1 MKQLYQVRKVAI
13 AMKAKSVLI
22 CLAGVLSLLSITCK
36 EHAADSNEPDDQQR
50 ALDEVFALAGQ
61 NANLLSLIVSRDDQI
76 VKEQYFRSTD
86 SLSPHDVRSVTKSV
100 ESTLMGIAIDKGFIP
115 SEDQKIGDYIRP
127 LVGTLDSGKAN
138 ITIRNVLTMSS
149 GLSGNDLPDVTE
161 YNNWYNAPNQL
172 QYTLN
177 KLLVQQPGQV
187 FGYNTGA
194 SHMISVILTKA
205 GGMSTL
211 QFAKQYL
218 FGPLGIADHSWQ
230 LDKQGYC
237 IGGAGLSLTPPAML
251 KIGRLYLHKGMYNG
265 VRVVSEEW
273 INKASTFKITTNGA
287 QPFGPGY
294 GYLWWT
300 GSRDSHEYFFAN
312 GYGGQFIVVV
322 PDLSLVVVATNVWS
336 NVSVDTASQQW
347 YSTIDLI
354 MNRIVPLYE

>member
-1 MKQLYQVRKVAI
+1 LFT
-13 AMKAKSVLI
+13 L
-22 CLAGVLSLLSITCK
+22 LSLLSITCK
-36 EHAADSNEPDDQQR
+36 EEAVESNKPDDRQR
-50 ALDEVFALAGQ
+50 ALEDVFALAGQ
-61 NANLLSLIVSRDDQI
+61 NTNLLCLIVYKDDHI

-100 ESTLMGIAIDKGFIP
+100 VSTLMGIAIDKGIIP
-115 SEDQKIGDYIRP
+115 SEDQKIGDYVRP

-138 ITIRNVLTMSS
+138 ITIRNVITMSS

-177 KLLVQQPGQV
+177 KSLIQQPGQV

-194 SHMISVILTKA
+194 SHLISVILTQA

-211 QFAKQYL
+211 QFARQYL
-218 FGPLGIADHSWQ
+218 FGPLEITDRPWQ
-230 LDKQGYC
+230 QDKQGYC
-237 IGGAGLSLTPPAML
+237 IGGAGLSLTPHDML
-251 KIGRLYLHKGMYNG
+251 KIGQLYLKKGMYNG

-273 INKASTFKITTNGA
+273 IKKASTFKITTNGA

-294 GYLWWT
+294 GYFWWT

-322 PDLSLVVVATNVWS
+322 PDLNLVVVAANVWS

-347 YSTIDLI
+347 YNTIDLI